1 MLKNWAAK
9 NQAPLAK
16 CIFYFFKLL
25 GTACI
30 TYDRPRSSGNN
41 NKLFNDRRYSA
52 RKSRLGCVFNL
63 AALCLTLPVNYQ
75 AMSYM
80 LRKTYNDDAT
90 ISPFEKVFNTGSD
103 VCATASA
110 GLVLLI
116 FALDQSRDVAIV
128 EKLASIVSRF
138 QNRLPCLRLGKL
150 VLLSGLVDLAWLLGT
165 ISHVSAR
172 PWLSLT
178 LYYSNFVLHA
188 TLLRYTVSLVLVQHL
203 YELVNARLD
212 ETIDSSRI
220 WSTTTTTAAAAA
232 VDVRL
237 ARLLH
242 SRCTEAVRDL
252 AAFFSLPMT
261 VCLPNVLMSALLAG
275 YWITK
280 PMQPNNDNRIG
291 CFVYALPFVY
301 HIILLA
307 WSATG
312 TVIESKR
319 TSGIVNEISLQLVS
333 KDPAIITEL
342 NLFSM
347 HLLHADARIGVY
359 GLFTIDESLLVSV
372 SPSLC
377 DISVIGTI

>member
-41 NKLFNDRRYSA
+41 NKLCNNGRYAA
-52 RKSRLGCVFNL
+52 RKSRLGSVFNL

-128 EKLASIVSRF
+128 EKLASILSRF

-165 ISHVSAR
+165 INHVSAR

-178 LYYSNFVLHA
+178 MYYSNFVLHA
-188 TLLRYTVSLVLVQHL
+188 TLLRYTVGLVLVQHL

-212 ETIDSSRI
+212 ATIDSSRI
-220 WSTTTTTAAAAA
+220 WSTTTTTAAAA

-280 PMQPNNDNRIG
+280 PTQPNNDNRIG
-291 CFVYALPFVY
+291 GFAYALPFVF

-312 TVIESKR
+312 TVTESKR

-377 DISVIGTI
+377 DISVIGTS